1 MPNTDAL
8 AEAEW
13 HLCAAEYRVMLA
25 MRLRASNDNDIDDAQ
40 ISGLFSDLQ
49 AAIARLRALKAE
61 MAPAQTNQQGSAPR
75 W

>member
-25 MRLRASNDNDIDDAQ
+25 MRLRASNDNDIDDAT
-40 ISGLFSDLQ
+40 ISSLFSDLQ
-49 AAIARLRALKAE
+49 AAIARLRALQADT
-61 MAPAQTNQQGSAPR
+61 APVRSVEQGSAPR
-75 W
+75 R

>member
-25 MRLRASNDNDIDDAQ
+25 MRLRASNDNDIDDAT
-40 ISGLFSDLQ
+40 ISSLFSDLQ
-49 AAIARLRALKAE
+49 AAIARLRALQAD
-61 MAPAQTNQQGSAPR
+61 MAPVRSVEQGSAPR
-75 W
+75 R